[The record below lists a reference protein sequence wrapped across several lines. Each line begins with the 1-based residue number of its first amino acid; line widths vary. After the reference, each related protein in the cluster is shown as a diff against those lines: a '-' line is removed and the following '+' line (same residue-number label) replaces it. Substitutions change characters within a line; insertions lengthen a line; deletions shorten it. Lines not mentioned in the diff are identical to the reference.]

1 MWRQPQSEENGAQ
14 RSFLSLPGG
23 VGGGEPGRNEKA
35 QRLGRGWDGT
45 MKLMTLNT
53 HSLAEP
59 EYQRKLAVFAQ
70 VAARNMPDVIALQE
84 VNQTISQPEAKVDA
98 DLGYVHCPGNDVPLR
113 KDNHGLALARL
124 LKEKGCEYYW
134 TWAPAKVGYDIYE
147 EGLAVFSRRPVEK
160 AVQFFISR
168 SHDFHNWKTRKMVGV
183 KAGGMWFYS
192 VHMGWWEDEEEPF
205 ASHWD
210 RVAHE
215 IDAHRTANETVWVMG
230 DFNSPAGIT
239 GEGWDYVRASGW
251 KDTYD
256 LAKEKDG
263 GITVGK
269 VIDGWK
275 ERLKDN
281 AGEMRIDYIW
291 CNEEIDIDKSEVICN
306 GIHDEVVSDHFGVM
320 ITKKE
325 R

>member
-1 MWRQPQSEENGAQ
+1 
-14 RSFLSLPGG
+14 
-23 VGGGEPGRNEKA
+23 
-35 QRLGRGWDGT
+35 
-45 MKLMTLNT
+45 
-53 HSLAEP
+53 
-59 EYQRKLAVFAQ
+59 
-70 VAARNMPDVIALQE
+70 
-84 VNQTISQPEAKVDA
+84 
-98 DLGYVHCPGNDVPLR
+98 
-113 KDNHGLALARL
+113 
-124 LKEKGCEYYW
+124 
-134 TWAPAKVGYDIYE
+134 
-147 EGLAVFSRRPVEK
+147 
-160 AVQFFISR
+160 
-168 SHDFHNWKTRKMVGV
+168 
-183 KAGGMWFYS
+183 MWFYS

-275 ERLKDN
+275 ERLSDQ
-281 AGEMRIDYIW
+281 ADEEGILGGQGQLLEGMRIDYIW
-291 CNEEIDIDKSEVICN
+291 CSRKVPILSSQVICN
-306 GIHDEVVSDHFGVM
+306 GRNYPVVSDHYGVM
-320 ITKKE
+320 IVAE
-325 R
+325 QELHF